1 MQFFKEYLQPI
12 FTKHNTQFHNLFSLV
27 WKPYLLIYNWYFISE
42 IYFLPNI
49 KTQKKMYP
57 TFFFFLQRLDVF
69 FCLKQSNR
77 ILSSSFF
84 FFFFTKGHL
93 TLVAVKMAR
102 LIMVFG
108 DPSLSPFHIL
118 FFLCLSC
125 FFFHFSVMPL
135 ISDCL
140 LIDPCLFNTGCCHMP
155 ADVFIWQINQHKLE
169 TNQEL
174 LPLMLQ
180 NKSPK

>member
-57 TFFFFLQRLDVF
+57 TFFFLQRLDVF

-84 FFFFTKGHL
+84 FFFFYKRTFNISGCKNGSFDHGFW
-93 TLVAVKMAR
+93 R
-102 LIMVFG
+102 
-108 DPSLSPFHIL
+108 PFPFSIPYPIFSVL
-118 FFLCLSC
+118 E
-125 FFFHFSVMPL
+125 FFFF
-135 ISDCL
+135 
-140 LIDPCLFNTGCCHMP
+140 
-155 ADVFIWQINQHKLE
+155 FIFL
-169 TNQEL
+169 
-174 LPLMLQ
+174 
-180 NKSPK
+180 